1 MVLDSLWMCFF
12 FRKKHGSDTQTDMV
26 SSEKK
31 KQQEAVTSVESEG
44 SVDTAH
50 GKGSKPLASSPV
62 THLWTSEDGCRPLV
76 RPEDATSTGMS
87 HVYVVFKVDSL
98 ESWDVSM
105 LNDTLYLKYS
115 FCMELNKQNNQ

>member
-1 MVLDSLWMCFF
+1 MCFL

-26 SSEKK
+26 SPEKK
-31 KQQEAVTSVESEG
+31 KQQETVTSVESEE
-44 SVDTAH
+44 SIDTAH
-50 GKGSKPLASSPV
+50 GKGSKPPASSPV

-98 ESWDVSM
+98 
-105 LNDTLYLKYS
+105 K
-115 FCMELNKQNNQ
+115 F

>member
-26 SSEKK
+26 SPEKK

>member
-1 MVLDSLWMCFF
+1 MHMVSDSLLMCFL

-26 SSEKK
+26 SPEKK
-31 KQQEAVTSVESEG
+31 KQQEAMTSVESEG
-44 SVDTAH
+44 SVDAAH

-87 HVYVVFKVDSL
+87 HVYVVFKVDF
-98 ESWDVSM
+98 
-105 LNDTLYLKYS
+105 LKS
-115 FCMELNKQNNQ
+115 

>member
-1 MVLDSLWMCFF
+1 MCFF

-98 ESWDVSM
+98 ES
-105 LNDTLYLKYS
+105 
-115 FCMELNKQNNQ
+115 